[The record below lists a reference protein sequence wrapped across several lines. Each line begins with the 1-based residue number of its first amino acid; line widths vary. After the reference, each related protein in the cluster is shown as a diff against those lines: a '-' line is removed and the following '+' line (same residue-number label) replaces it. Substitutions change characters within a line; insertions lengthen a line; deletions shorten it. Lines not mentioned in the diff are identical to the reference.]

1 MNAQRS
7 SLQHQERRTLGKNFR
22 PVDRTADLPDLRFQ
36 ALVGTSSWRKLP
48 RPIQRRFSKKL
59 LPGDTT
65 IYRGQVTETQYT
77 RLGWL
82 LAQAARVIGGPLPLT
97 SGASGPAVV
106 AVTEA
111 PDCGGQTWTRIYA
124 RHSQFP
130 QVVHSAKRFCGPTG
144 IEEYVGRGVGMAL
157 DVSVENQA
165 LVFRSRHYFLELFG
179 RRLRLAHFLSPG
191 LMTITHR
198 EEGHG
203 VFSFTL
209 TLDHALAGRLLCQ
222 VATFK
227 EMNE

>member
-7 SLQHQERRTLGKNFR
+7 NLQQKERRTPGKTVK
-22 PVDRTADLPDLRFQ
+22 PTGRTAELPDLRFQ
-36 ALVGTSSWRKLP
+36 ALVGTAGWRELP
-48 RPIQRRFSKKL
+48 LPIQRRFSKKL

-65 IYRGQVTETQYT
+65 IYRGQVTDTQYT

-97 SGASGPAVV
+97 RGASGPAVV

-111 PDCGGQTWTRIYA
+111 PDCGGQTWTRVYA
-124 RHSQFP
+124 RHGCFP

-157 DVSVENQA
+157 DVSVEDPA
-165 LVFRSRHYFLELFG
+165 LVFRSRHYFLKLLG
-179 RRLRLAHFLSPG
+179 RRLRLPHFLSPG
-191 LMTITHR
+191 HMTITHR

>member
-7 SLQHQERRTLGKNFR
+7 SLQHQERRTLGKTEK
-22 PVDRTADLPDLRFQ
+22 PIDRTADLPDLRFQ
-36 ALVGTSSWRKLP
+36 ALVGTSRWRELP
-48 RPIQRRFSKKL
+48 FPIQRRFSKKL
-59 LPGDTT
+59 LPGETT
-65 IYRGQVTETQYT
+65 IYRGQVTDTQYT
-77 RLGWL
+77 RLGWF
-82 LAQAARVIGGPLPLT
+82 LAQMARVIGGPLPLT
-97 SGASGPAVV
+97 RGASGPAVV

-124 RHSQFP
+124 RHQRFP

-157 DVSVENQA
+157 DVSVEDRA

-179 RRLRLAHFLSPG
+179 RRLRLAPFLSPG
-191 LMTITHR
+191 HMTITHR

-209 TLDHALAGRLLCQ
+209 TLDHGLAGRLLRQ